1 MAELTLDQRRA
12 MALAAARVRAQESEA
27 APSTQRGLANQYAN
41 EDVGQM
47 GAIMRGLGGAKA
59 SFDRAAMGLKG
70 VFTDLTP
77 EDKALL
83 EQGRAFEKEGG
94 PAATV
99 GSIGADVAM
108 SAAPGGMVTKAV
120 KGAPLLA
127 RTLAELGYGA
137 GYGALTSPEDRTG
150 GAAGGAIGTGVGMGV
165 NRLVGGA
172 IKPFVSKEAQAL
184 ADQGIQATPG
194 QAIGGMVNQ
203 AEQKLKS
210 LPLVGDVI
218 RNARNR
224 SVNEFNEKAIQTA
237 VPDNIG
243 YGDEALTAARETLG
257 RKYDS
262 ILEKLPKISLERE
275 PIMNTALGAANDASL
290 GLSKDSKSYIM
301 DYVNRHMLSR
311 GQNMTGDVAKRV
323 ESDLLNVIQSK
334 RGSQDGEQRAI
345 GEALSKIH
353 ETWRDSLASA
363 AEAVNPGAGSA
374 LLENNRAWRAFVALD
389 RAGAYRGNQNVA
401 ANDIAGR
408 FTPNSL
414 RRSIEASD
422 TSQFNNATRGMDYRT
437 TKPQTATPAAAT
449 AEPSGYVRPGTGPII
464 PEYAELG
471 VSQPRLGYDLPQIG
485 RNGPVLAPDDIRT
498 KSITDWLRMR
508 MGGQQAGA
516 AAADATQAA
525 PQMAKPSVSGEAP
538 FNKLSRLTRQA
549 EKVLGDNVPDSGTAT
564 RLMMGA
570 GALGAG
576 SAAGMDMGD
585 TAMGAALTLPF
596 YSRTGSKFLM
606 QGLEPA
612 YKSAVQALTLRG
624 VPTQAVDDVLRKYG
638 PEGVIGLAR
647 GYGVN
652 QAN

>member
-1 MAELTLDQRRA
+1 MEMTLEQRKA
-12 MALAAARVRAQESEA
+12 MALAAARVRAQEGGA
-27 APSTQRGLANQYAN
+27 APATQRDLANQYAN

-59 SFDRAAMGLKG
+59 TFDRAAMGLKG

-83 EQGRAFEKEGG
+83 AQGRAFTEEGG

-108 SAAPGGMVTKAV
+108 SAVPGGMVTKAV
-120 KGAPLLA
+120 KGAPVLA

-137 GYGALTSPEDRTG
+137 GYGALTSPEDRSG

-172 IKPFVSKEAQAL
+172 IKPFVIQEAKDL
-184 ADQGIQATPG
+184 AAQGIQPTPG
-194 QAIGGMVNQ
+194 QAMGGMLNQ

-210 LPLVGDVI
+210 LPIVGDVI
-218 RNARNR
+218 RNARGR
-224 SVNEFNEKAIQTA
+224 AVNEFNEKAIQTA
-237 VPDNIG
+237 VPTSKG
-243 YGDEALTAARETLG
+243 FGDEALLAARDTLSDNY
-257 RKYDS
+257 KTL
-262 ILEKLPKISLERE
+262 IPKGTRVTIDDNALIQATMKAADD
-275 PIMNTALGAANDASL
+275 PALGL
-290 GLSKDSKSYIM
+290 TDSAKKRVY
-301 DYVNRHMLSR
+301 DYVQKNVLDRSK
-311 GQNMTGDVAKRV
+311 NITGETAKDI
-323 ESDLLNVIQSK
+323 ESDFGKFVTGLKSSSTQ
-334 RGSQDGEQRAI
+334 EERAI
-345 GEALSKIH
+345 GDALSQVNNQ
-353 ETWRDSLASA
+353 WRSLLPDALDQ
-363 AEAVNPGAGSA
+363 VRPGAGAA
-374 LLENNRAWRAFVALD
+374 LRENDAAWRSLVALD

-401 ANDIAGR
+401 ANEVAGR

-422 TSQFNNATRGMDYRT
+422 TSQFNNVTRALRGGN
-437 TKPQTATPAAAT
+437 KPF
-449 AEPSGYVRPGTGPII
+449 E
-464 PEYAELG
+464 
-471 VSQPRLGYDLPQIG
+471 
-485 RNGPVLAPDDIRT
+485 
-498 KSITDWLRMR
+498 
-508 MGGQQAGA
+508 
-516 AAADATQAA
+516 
-525 PQMAKPSVSGEAP
+525 
-538 FNKLSRLTRQA
+538 KLNTLTRQG

-576 SAAGMDMGD
+576 SAAGVDMGD

-596 YSRTGSKFLM
+596 YTRTGSKFLM
-606 QGLEPA
+606 QGLTPA
-612 YKSAVQALTLRG
+612 YESAVKALSLRG
-624 VPTQAVDDVLRKYG
+624 VPMQAIDDALRKYG